1 MIGTRTDIEILILA
15 AGSSSRLG
23 QPKQLLKF
31 QGTTLIR
38 RIVQEALSSEVGKV
52 TVVTGYKHDKISAEI
67 ADMDISQFYNSEW
80 KEGLGASI
88 RNGLTHLTAKNPQLS
103 AVIITMVDQPF
114 VDASHLKKLAD
125 TYDPSR
131 PMIVASAYS
140 GTFGVPVLVDSF
152 YFDRLKTLKGE
163 EGGKKIFAAHLDN
176 IVEIPFFGG
185 AIDIDEEKDLQSLL

>member
-1 MIGTRTDIEILILA
+1 MIGNRTDIEILILA

-38 RIVQEALSSEVGKV
+38 RIVQEALNSGVGKV
-52 TVVTGYKHDKISAEI
+52 TVVTGYDNKKISAEI
-67 ADMDISQFYNSEW
+67 ADMDISQFYNMDW
-80 KEGLGASI
+80 KEGLGTSI
-88 RNGLTHLTAKNPQLS
+88 RNGLTYLLAINPHLS
-103 AVIITMVDQPF
+103 AVILTMVDQPL
-114 VDASHLKKLAD
+114 VDAAHLKKLAD

-140 GTFGVPVLVDSF
+140 GTFGVPVLVDSH
-152 YFDRLKTLKGE
+152 YFDQLKTLQGD
-163 EGGKKIFAAHLDN
+163 EGGKKIFAAHLEN
-176 IVEIPFFGG
+176 IIEIPFSGG